1 MQDGSRSTDN
11 PVEPENVAQDSATRG
26 RPEGDAPRSGK
37 GVLRSVAGGIT
48 LVGAV
53 FFMFHL
59 RCATMLL
66 ALLSRFSLRS
76 NTDTSSEIISFSAAL
91 LQKKQGGKLC
101 DGHTISFGKISSE
114 QRKGQEHGQRERPWC
129 VSRGPAEGLT
139 RRMEHTVCLQRLNR
153 IWMNFVDPPV
163 KLKSVPCLLSCTERH
178 NHMI

>member
-1 MQDGSRSTDN
+1 MTGMASDSTNPELNPEASTRNEMDGSRSTDN

-59 RCATMLL
+59 
-66 ALLSRFSLRS
+66 
-76 NTDTSSEIISFSAAL
+76 SAAL

-101 DGHTISFGKISSE
+101 DGHTISFGKICSE
-114 QRKGQEHGQRERPWC
+114 QRKGQEHGQRKRP
-129 VSRGPAEGLT
+129 
-139 RRMEHTVCLQRLNR
+139 
-153 IWMNFVDPPV
+153 
-163 KLKSVPCLLSCTERH
+163 
-178 NHMI
+178 

>member
-11 PVEPENVAQDSATRG
+11 PVEPEDVAQDSATRR
-26 RPEGDAPRSGK
+26 RPEGDASRSGK

-76 NTDTSSEIISFSAAL
+76 HTDTSSEIISFSAAL

-101 DGHTISFGKISSE
+101 DGHTISFGKICSE
-114 QRKGQEHGQRERPWC
+114 QRKGQEHGQRKRP
-129 VSRGPAEGLT
+129 
-139 RRMEHTVCLQRLNR
+139 
-153 IWMNFVDPPV
+153 
-163 KLKSVPCLLSCTERH
+163 
-178 NHMI
+178 

>member
-59 RCATMLL
+59 RCGTMLVSTAFQIFAAKSHWYIL
-66 ALLSRFSLRS
+66 WDNILQCRAAAEEARGEALRRSYHLFRENLLGATQGPGTWAEKTSLMR
-76 NTDTSSEIISFSAAL
+76 IP
-91 LQKKQGGKLC
+91 GGGWRLDK
-101 DGHTISFGKISSE
+101 T
-114 QRKGQEHGQRERPWC
+114 
-129 VSRGPAEGLT
+129 
-139 RRMEHTVCLQRLNR
+139 MEHSLLHR
-153 IWMNFVDPPV
+153 IWMNSVDPPV